1 MTTLASVGRALLLV
15 LYITIGREN
24 FVVPN
29 VVSICVGAEKF
40 PSGLKVV

>member
-1 MTTLASVGRALLLV
+1 MTQVNHMYTYL

-29 VVSICVGAEKF
+29 VLSICVGAEKCA
-40 PSGLKVV
+40 SGLKVI